1 MISFSTY
8 FYHVFIIIHR
18 IIIKARLESLFFCTK
33 KAYVLG
39 YVDFE
44 FEVLKKAWNMSIVKL
59 CL

>member
-8 FYHVFIIIHR
+8 FYRVFIIIHR
-18 IIIKARLESLFFCTK
+18 IIIKAHLESLFFCTK

-44 FEVLKKAWNMSIVKL
+44 FVVLKKAWNMSIVKL